1 MGLFLT
7 RVQRGSHPMMEQ
19 TRVGDEVWMP
29 ERIEVRASAK
39 IFLVKSLVIDKI
51 LTYSDSRL
59 AQAGVFATADRP
71 DSEQE

>member
-1 MGLFLT
+1 
-7 RVQRGSHPMMEQ
+7 
-19 TRVGDEVWMP
+19 MP

-59 AQAGVFATADRP
+59 AQAGVFAIADRP